1 MNAALHFLSPPTC
14 TLCLHPI
21 NNTGLCA
28 LCNESLHTSLWSPA
42 LSIEHIDK
50 IHVLGD
56 YSLSP
61 GRLVRLAK
69 YGKREDAAR
78 ILGAAMGLA
87 AKRHQ
92 IQTEIV
98 VPVPQSWTKNLWR
111 GFSPVER
118 IAQDLGNALKR
129 PVRNV
134 LGRKRGQ
141 SMAGQASRH
150 RTQIAMSQFYL
161 RKTPTRD
168 RVLLIDDVLT
178 TGATASAC
186 AALLKSK
193 GVKEVHLIAAASPI
207 I

>member
-1 MNAALHFLSPPTC
+1 MHAALHFLSPPTC
-14 TLCLHPI
+14 TLCRHPV
-21 NNTGLCA
+21 NNTGLCT
-28 LCNESLHTSLWSPA
+28 LCSESLHQSLWTPA
-42 LSIEHIDK
+42 LSIQHIDQV
-50 IHVLGD
+50 HVLGD

-78 ILGAAMGLA
+78 ILGAAIGLA

-92 IQTEIV
+92 LQAEVV
-98 VPVPQSWTKNLWR
+98 VPVPQSWTKSLWR
-111 GFSPVER
+111 GFSPVELM
-118 IAQDLGNALKR
+118 AQDLGKALGQ
-129 PVRNV
+129 PVRNA
-134 LGRKRGQ
+134 LGRKRGR
-141 SMAGQASRH
+141 SMAGVASRH
-150 RTQIAMSQFYL
+150 RTQIAKSQFFV

-193 GVKEVHLIAAASPI
+193 GVKEVHLIAAASPLI
-207 I
+207 